1 MRYIANDGTI
11 FDDIKDCVAY
21 ERDINIKN
29 ITKSGLTNTLMFAQI
44 KQLKFSSKN
53 VDCAEQMMI
62 VQLQKVSKHAMKT

>member
-53 VDCAEQMMI
+53 VDCAE
-62 VQLQKVSKHAMKT
+62 